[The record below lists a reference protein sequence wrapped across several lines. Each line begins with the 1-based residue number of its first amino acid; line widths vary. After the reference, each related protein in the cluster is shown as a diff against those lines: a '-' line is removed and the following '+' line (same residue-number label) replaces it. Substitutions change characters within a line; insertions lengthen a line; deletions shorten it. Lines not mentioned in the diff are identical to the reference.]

1 MRDPHPA
8 SRARP
13 HRERTLKRV
22 PVVHQAARALKR
34 PGEDAVRH
42 QDVTCEELSKA
53 SLKCIEDHGYTR
65 DPACEPFFVAYR
77 ECKKEATKARR
88 EKNSAF

>member
-1 MRDPHPA
+1 MRDPHTA

-42 QDVTCEELSKA
+42 QDVTCDEDE
-53 SLKCIEDHGYTR
+53 IETTIANAIALFETSHLP
-65 DPACEPFFVAYR
+65 DPKMRLGNTYLQDESF
-77 ECKKEATKARR
+77 EDNKIK
-88 EKNSAF
+88 